1 MKRQEVGFTLVEIT
15 MVMVIMG
22 LLLGGMLKGR
32 ELIFNVKIKNLEH
45 EYKEIAAAIYSYQ
58 DRYRALPGDDRRAV
72 ERFQSNRL
80 PPQTIIVH
88 GDGNGEI
95 CGEFD
100 DASKHPDKTKESRLA
115 WAHLRLA
122 GLVKGALGSTELP
135 THVFDG
141 VTGVS
146 SEKQVRRGNL
156 LRRNL
161 LTISDMFIGFT
172 NIPNHV
178 AIILESRADDLKPHS
193 GNIQT
198 EEFNYTNAVLTH
210 KMYFDL

>member
-15 MVMVIMG
+15 IVVVVMG

-32 ELIFNVKIKNLEH
+32 ELILNAKIKNLEH
-45 EYKEIAAAIYSYQ
+45 EYKEVAAAIYSYQ
-58 DRYRALPGDDRRAV
+58 DRYRALPGDDRRAI
-72 ERFQSNRL
+72 ERFQSSRL
-80 PPQTIIVH
+80 PPQTIITQ

-95 CGEFD
+95 RGKFD
-100 DASKHPDKTKESRLA
+100 DASKYPDKTKESRQA

-122 GLVKGALGSTELP
+122 GLVKGAPGSTDLP
-135 THVFDG
+135 THAFDG

-146 SEKQVRRGNL
+146 SEKQQVG
-156 LRRNL
+156 RRNL

-178 AIILESRADDLKPHS
+178 AIILESRADDNHPHS

-198 EEFNYTNAVLTH
+198 EEFNYTNAVLIH